1 MTLYK
6 IEHLSTKGRIVQ
18 WKLNMWD
25 QVVLTFMVQNTL
37 FMVMCVDTNI
47 EHMKLIDVEVQ
58 DEFENDNFIPDD
70 LHDNEED
77 GLHIDDGKQKK
88 RSKNRSTKNVVLD
101 DDDCELIEESNLA
114 FRRPTSESCKRL
126 KKVVLTLVQDHC
138 EITSLLYISSFFVRT
153 KKSHDWLLASIRN
166 EIVDAAGESAHTLCV
181 GIFKVHRCILRVMG
195 MEKLW
200 VSVLKANG
208 CYGLEE
214 AHQVYEYQYRNMA
227 FCSST
232 KNTGVSKKNGKGCV
246 PDSTS
251 HSVVEVEK

>member
-25 QVVLTFMVQNTL
+25 QVVLTFMAQNTL

-58 DEFENDNFIPDD
+58 DEFENDDFIADD

-88 RSKNRSTKNVVLD
+88 RSKNRYILSTKNVVLD
-101 DDDCELIEESNLA
+101 DDDCELNEESNLA
-114 FRRPTSESCKRL
+114 FRRPTSESCMSNINKCSIFT
-126 KKVVLTLVQDHC
+126 VHYFGHDLTNIDDC
-138 EITSLLYISSFFVRT
+138 RT
-153 KKSHDWLLASIRN
+153 EKSHDWLLASIRN

-181 GIFKVHRCILRVMG
+181 RGDG
-195 MEKLW
+195 
-200 VSVLKANG
+200 
-208 CYGLEE
+208 
-214 AHQVYEYQYRNMA
+214 
-227 FCSST
+227 
-232 KNTGVSKKNGKGCV
+232 NGKGTW
-246 PDSTS
+246 PFQALIHIKKQRTKAEDAPKESP
-251 HSVVEVEK
+251 